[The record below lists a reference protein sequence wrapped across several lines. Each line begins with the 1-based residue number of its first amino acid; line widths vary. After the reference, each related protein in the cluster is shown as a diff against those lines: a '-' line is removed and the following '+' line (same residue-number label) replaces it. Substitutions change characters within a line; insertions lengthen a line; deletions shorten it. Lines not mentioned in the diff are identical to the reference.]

1 MKKKTGLNKVI
12 VIPDSFKGTMS
23 SVEICEIISC
33 SILEKYPACQVISI
47 PVADGGEGTV
57 ECLSRIADVKKE
69 IVEVTGP
76 AFNKVTAEYAVSG
89 DTAIMELAEAAG
101 LTLADEG
108 ARNPMKTTTFGV
120 GEMIRDAVFKGYRN
134 IILGIGGSATNDCGA
149 GAAAAL
155 GTVFTDHEGNSLIPT
170 GENLI
175 KVRKIDN
182 SKTEELLRDC
192 SIRIICDVD
201 NPLYGEKGAAHV
213 FAPQKGADAEMVE
226 LLNKGLEAFAK
237 TIESQLGIDMADVPG
252 AGAAGGMG
260 AGSVAFLGGVLNR
273 GIDVIL
279 DMVGFEEK
287 LEHCD
292 LVITGE
298 GSLDSQSLRGK
309 VISGV
314 ADRAR
319 KQNVPV
325 IAVVGQVDAS
335 MEEIE
340 GMGVNAV
347 FTTNQ
352 KAQPLSESAPYCKG
366 NLKMTIDNIMNIFR
380 ITDSEK

>member
-237 TIESQLGIDMADVPG
+237 TMESQLGIDMADVPG

-319 KQNVPV
+319 KQNVSV